1 MRKACAQSVYRTCI
15 DHVLTHKADFERQ
28 RVGINSPLLHTHV
41 HTELVHRA
49 PFTHRLFSLFT
60 DCSSG
65 LYTFFTDLM
74 ITTTMY
80 LNNNIIR
87 RAA

>member
-1 MRKACAQSVYRTCI
+1 MRKACVQHVYGTCI
-15 DHVLTHKADFERQ
+15 ASGLTHRPAFQQEQ
-28 RVGINSPLLHTHV
+28 VGINSPLLHTRV
-41 HTELVHRA
+41 HTYLVHSA
-49 PFTHRLFSLFT
+49 PITHRLFGQIT
-60 DCSSG
+60 DTMFS
-65 LYTFFTDLM
+65 LYTFFTGLM